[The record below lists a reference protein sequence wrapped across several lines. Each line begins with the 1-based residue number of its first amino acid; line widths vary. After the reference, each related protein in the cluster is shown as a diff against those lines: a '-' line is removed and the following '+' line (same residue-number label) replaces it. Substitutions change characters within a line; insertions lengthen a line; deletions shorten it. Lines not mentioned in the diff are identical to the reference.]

1 MRLFANTLLLIT
13 DIGLIFCLTITEM
26 KSRCRHCAAILGI
39 EQKQKGLSIAAK
51 PFYKLV
57 EAAGLEPASR
67 KPTSSALHV

>member
-1 MRLFANTLLLIT
+1 MA
-13 DIGLIFCLTITEM
+13 EM
-26 KSRCRHCAAILGI
+26 KVCCRHYAAILGTQ
-39 EQKQKGLSIAAK
+39 QKQKGLSIAAK

>member
-1 MRLFANTLLLIT
+1 VLINHELNILLDVATLPPL
-13 DIGLIFCLTITEM
+13 DKE
-26 KSRCRHCAAILGI
+26 
-39 EQKQKGLSIAAK
+39 EGLSIAAK